1 MEANKAQVALIKK
14 MMEAIKALEKG
25 AYGLAQVQQR
35 AGADAVANLQKL
47 TLSEAL
53 NISDF
58 DRQALTE
65 FLSMNEDS
73 SYTPQ
78 SGEIIGILKQMV
90 DDMEGSLKQAK
101 DDEAQKASTFKV
113 LIATKLK
120 EIDAITKLIEA
131 KLKRIGEIGV
141 EIVMLKDELTDA
153 EKSLIDDK
161 KFLEELKRS
170 CGNAEAEYAERQK
183 MRSLEMVALADTIK
197 VLNDDDALDLFKK
210 TIPSAS
216 LLQMAGRSAQLRRK
230 ALSVVQEARRKPRSS
245 NKMALELVSL
255 ALGAKS
261 VDFTEVIKMI
271 DNMMT
276 LLNQEQHDDDSKK
289 EYCSVQID
297 HIEDAVKEL
306 NHEIKS
312 LEDSIA
318 DMKSTIET
326 LTEEVKALEEG
337 IVALDKSV
345 AEATVTRKEENE
357 DFTELMAADAAAV
370 QLLKYAKNRLNKFY
384 NPKLY
389 KPPPKRELTEEERIT
404 VNNGGTLAPTEAPG
418 GIQGTGVESPY
429 ALTQKGHD
437 APAPPPAQYGA
448 YKKKGEESNGVI
460 SMIDSIILDLDKEMT
475 EAKTEEKNAQAEYEE
490 LMADSAKKRADDSK
504 SIQDKVANKAQL
516 ADDLE
521 KATVAKGD
529 KKKELMAS
537 VHYLGTLHLE
547 CDWLLK
553 NFELRKEARAD
564 ELDALSKAKAV
575 LSGADFSL
583 VQTRSFLRGR

>member
-1 MEANKAQVALIKK
+1 M
-14 MMEAIKALEKG
+14 IKALLKQ
-25 AYGLAQVQQR
+25 L
-35 AGADAVANLQKL
+35 D
-47 TLSEAL
+47 AL
-53 NISDF
+53 N
-58 DRQALTE
+58 
-65 FLSMNEDS
+65 
-73 SYTPQ
+73 
-78 SGEIIGILKQMV
+78 
-90 DDMEGSLKQAK
+90 
-101 DDEAQKASTFKV
+101 
-113 LIATKLK
+113 
-120 EIDAITKLIEA
+120 KLIED
-131 KLKRIGEIGV
+131 KLARIGEISVKIQMYKNDLGDT
-141 EIVMLKDELTDA
+141 EASLDDNTKFFGDLKKDCAT
-153 EKSLIDDK
+153 KT
-161 KFLEELKRS
+161 
-170 CGNAEAEYAERQK
+170 AEYEERCK
-183 MRSLEMVALADTIK
+183 MRAMELAALADTIK

-418 GIQGTGVESPY
+418 
-429 ALTQKGHD
+429 
-437 APAPPPAQYGA
+437 
-448 YKKKGEESNGVI
+448 
-460 SMIDSIILDLDKEMT
+460 
-475 EAKTEEKNAQAEYEE
+475 
-490 LMADSAKKRADDSK
+490 
-504 SIQDKVANKAQL
+504 
-516 ADDLE
+516 
-521 KATVAKGD
+521 
-529 KKKELMAS
+529 
-537 VHYLGTLHLE
+537 
-547 CDWLLK
+547 
-553 NFELRKEARAD
+553 
-564 ELDALSKAKAV
+564 
-575 LSGADFSL
+575 
-583 VQTRSFLRGR
+583 

>member
-1 MEANKAQVALIKK
+1 MMQKKVAAEGEKDKDMHEKFMCWCKTAGSDLEKSIGDSTVKIPDCQSKIEELGALLSQLKADIAAHEKDRQAAKDAIAEATQIREKEHKDYLAAKDAYDAQMGLIKK
-14 MMEAIKALEKG
+14 MMAAIMALEKG
-25 AYGLAQVQQR
+25 AYGMVQRGTKPEATLLDLLQQK
-35 AGADAVANLQKL
+35 AGSSAVATFQKL
-47 TLSEAL
+47 MLSETLS
-53 NISDF
+53 ISDS

-65 FLSMNEDS
+65 FLTTSSDS
-73 SYTPQ
+73 GYTPQ

-216 LLQMAGRSAQLRRK
+216 LLQVAERSWQLRRR
-230 ALSVVQEARRKPRSS
+230 ALAIVQEARRKPRSS
-245 NKMALELVSL
+245 NKIALELVSL
-255 ALGAKS
+255 ALGGKS
-261 VDFTEVIKMI
+261 IDFTEVIKMI
-271 DNMMT
+271 DNMIS
-276 LLNQEQHDDDSKK
+276 LLKEEQHDDDSKR

-357 DFTELMAADAAAV
+357 DFTELMAADTAAV

-404 VNNGGTLAPTEAPG
+404 VNNGGTLAPTEA
-418 GIQGTGVESPY
+418 
-429 ALTQKGHD
+429 
-437 APAPPPAQYGA
+437 
-448 YKKKGEESNGVI
+448 
-460 SMIDSIILDLDKEMT
+460 
-475 EAKTEEKNAQAEYEE
+475 
-490 LMADSAKKRADDSK
+490 
-504 SIQDKVANKAQL
+504 
-516 ADDLE
+516 
-521 KATVAKGD
+521 
-529 KKKELMAS
+529 
-537 VHYLGTLHLE
+537 
-547 CDWLLK
+547 
-553 NFELRKEARAD
+553 
-564 ELDALSKAKAV
+564 
-575 LSGADFSL
+575 
-583 VQTRSFLRGR
+583 